1 MNATRVKCNSCGKLF
16 NIKKVHTE
24 TDFPRGIT
32 VRYITCSKCGQ
43 KYLTEI
49 FDWEMSAFKNSF
61 CYGMTKE
68 ERAAELKRRQRH
80 LITVYSFYLK
90 EKGISPDGLLSEED
104 ESNE

>member
-1 MNATRVKCNSCGKLF
+1 MKSTRVKCNSCGKLF

-24 TDFPRGIT
+24 KDFPKGIT
-32 VRYITCSKCGQ
+32 IRYITCSNCGQ

-49 FDWEMSAFKNSF
+49 FDWDMSILRKCVSYHIN
-61 CYGMTKE
+61 KE
-68 ERAAELKRRQRH
+68 EKTAELKRRQRH
-80 LITVYSFYLK
+80 LITVYSAYLK